1 MGCENSKEDLEARML
16 MLKMKRHAIRQQRIK
31 KVKRLEE
38 LTGEKITVE
47 PLPDYEE
54 NDDNNASNKEVNRIV
69 QKEKIFNKKN
79 DFDFGD
85 DDEND

>member
-31 KVKRLEE
+31 KIKRLEE
-38 LTGEKITVE
+38 LTGEKIIVE

-54 NDDNNASNKEVNRIV
+54 NDNNNASIKETNRIV

>member
-1 MGCENSKEDLEARML
+1 MGCENSKEDLEARMF
-16 MLKMKRHAIRQQRIK
+16 MLKMKRHAIRQKRIK
-31 KVKRLEE
+31 KIKRLEE
-38 LTGEKITVE
+38 LTGEKIVIE

-54 NDDNNASNKEVNRIV
+54 NDDNKASSQENKRIV